1 MRVNYLKACWKVTV
15 LVGASLLLPA
25 GVALGQVSLTA
36 APTMATLPDGSSVPI
51 VGLTLAGPVAS
62 TPGPTCS
69 ALNPNAAGG
78 WSPVV
83 ITVPTGS
90 SLTISLTNNLQ
101 FGNGNTVPTSL
112 TIIGQLG
119 GGLGQPKTVA
129 SPTHPDLSVTWQVAG
144 GSSSF
149 TTPAQGPRVQSF
161 GTEVAEGA
169 TTPLTWPSLRPGT

>member
-36 APTMATLPDGSSVPI
+36 APTMATLPDGSSVPMW
-51 VGLTLAGPVAS
+51 GYTCGPVAS

-83 ITVPTGS
+83 ITVPTGT
-90 SLTISLTNNLQ
+90 SLTINLTNNLS
-101 FGNGNTVPTSL
+101 FANGN
-112 TIIGQLG
+112 
-119 GGLGQPKTVA
+119 
-129 SPTHPDLSVTWQVAG
+129 SV
-144 GSSSF
+144 
-149 TTPAQGPRVQSF
+149 
-161 GTEVAEGA
+161 
-169 TTPLTWPSLRPGT
+169 